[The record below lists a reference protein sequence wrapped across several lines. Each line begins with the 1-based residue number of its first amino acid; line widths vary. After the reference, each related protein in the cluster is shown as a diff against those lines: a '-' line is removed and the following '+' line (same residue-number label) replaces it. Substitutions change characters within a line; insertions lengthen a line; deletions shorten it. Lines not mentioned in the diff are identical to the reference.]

1 MKLTKTSKLIER
13 ISNGFEIG
21 IAVLLLLVIVIKIV
35 EFALNL
41 SGYNVAIFN
50 MPFEGILSMSLGFVI
65 GVEFVKMLC
74 KRTSEAVVDVLLFT
88 IARQMVVYHE
98 SMWDIL
104 IGVIVIAGMIATK
117 KYLIDKKPGKIFE
130 KEEGNPL

>member
-1 MKLTKTSKLIER
+1 MKLKKGAQLIEK
-13 ISNGFEIG
+13 ISNWFEVG
-21 IAVLLLLVIVIKIV
+21 IAVLLLIVIVIKIA
-35 EFALNL
+35 EFSLNL
-41 SGYNVAIFN
+41 SGFGISIFN
-50 MPFEGILSMSLGFVI
+50 LPFESILSTSLGFVI

-117 KYLIDKKPGKIFE
+117 KYLIDTSAKKDS
-130 KEEGNPL
+130 EESK